1 MGLPGAMDSVWT
13 LGIQWEYHGD
23 IIHTCMCVY
32 ICICIYIYIHIIYH
46 ISYSLGLSVI
56 ETSKWAG
63 QKSSVGIVSNSFP
76 R

>member
-1 MGLPGAMDSVWT
+1 MDM
-13 LGIQWEYHGD
+13 GIQWEYHGD

-32 ICICIYIYIHIIYH
+32 IYIYTYVCVYIHIISYH
-46 ISYSLGLSVI
+46 IHWGYPVI

-63 QKSSVGIVSNSFP
+63 QKSSVGIVSNSCP